1 MTARLVTRIPRVIE
15 ANDSTFVCVFGALS
29 SSSLNERHVEGLES
43 TDAHHIGV
51 RRTPRP
57 TLFSDNIEN
66 VVMRRS
72 KAVDDPVAAAKS
84 VYDTIH
90 SSLETAATTL
100 KDCVDRL
107 QSAAPPEEAAPVRV
121 PGLGVHRPTSSGSEM
136 HSSVAFRHALRD
148 LVNLREQLPGEE
160 FATALHAA
168 AVLRDRVGAEVA
180 RAKDAEAH
188 DKQTER
194 QRIMDLDERLRVA
207 DSQCDL
213 LRNAVARR
221 DSLLA
226 QQRSAYYRDL
236 LCLKGSDGGGP
247 APAKTYEDMLEK
259 ARSQPV
265 SERSSFFD
273 AMVFEALHLSIDMS
287 AADKQA
293 AALRQVRREPRG
305 CQNPH
310 GTLMAP

>member
-1 MTARLVTRIPRVIE
+1 MWRRNAAFPPPPPPPLPP
-15 ANDSTFVCVFGALS
+15 VCGALS

-236 LCLKGSDGGGP
+236 LCLKGSDGGGG

-259 ARSQPV
+259 AKSHPV

-287 AADKQA
+287 AAGKQA

-305 CQNPH
+305 CRGPH
-310 GTLMAP
+310 GTLIAP